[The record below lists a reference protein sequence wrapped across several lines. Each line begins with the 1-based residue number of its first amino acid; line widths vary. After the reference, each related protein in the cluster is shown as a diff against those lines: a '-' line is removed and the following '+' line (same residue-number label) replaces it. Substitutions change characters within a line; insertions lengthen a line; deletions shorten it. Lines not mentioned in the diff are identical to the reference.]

1 MRPDAPVQ
9 WHETIDST
17 NEEARRLAQAGHYG
31 PIWIASQQ
39 QTAGRGRL
47 GRQWQSPAGNLY
59 CSALFL
65 EPGGIQVA
73 TRYPF
78 AAGLAI
84 ADVCDAI
91 VGNVGLRLKWPND
104 VRVKGA
110 KLCGILVEAG
120 TSSDGACWIVAGMGL
135 NVVWS
140 PDSLDQPAT
149 DLAKLGAPSGV
160 DAPFVIDALRRS
172 FAARRLQAQNDFAK
186 TLKDWQMIAE
196 GLGETVRIG
205 KGDDAKT
212 GRFVG
217 LDTDGGLKLEHAG
230 GRIETIRAGDV
241 ELVREIK
248 SDAARD

>member
-17 NEEARRLAQAGHYG
+17 NEEARRLAQSGHYG

-47 GRQWQSPAGNLY
+47 GRQWQSPPGNLY

-65 EPGGIQVA
+65 EPDGIRVA

-84 ADVCDAI
+84 ADVCNAI
-91 VGNVGLRLKWPND
+91 IGDVDLRLKWPND
-104 VRVKGA
+104 VRVNGE

-120 TSSDGACWIVAGMGL
+120 TSSDGACWVVAGMGL
-135 NVVWS
+135 NVAWS

-149 DLAKLGAPSGV
+149 DLKALGAASVV
-160 DAPFVIDALRRS
+160 DAAFVLDELRS
-172 FAARRLQAQNDFAK
+172 AFA
-186 TLKDWQMIAE
+186 
-196 GLGETVRIG
+196 
-205 KGDDAKT
+205 
-212 GRFVG
+212 
-217 LDTDGGLKLEHAG
+217 
-230 GRIETIRAGDV
+230 
-241 ELVREIK
+241 
-248 SDAARD
+248 